1 MDVSTHIAP
10 TDVADDLIANGT
22 HFITTP
28 DLADRLGVDTDQ
40 LWGSLQRSIEAR
52 RIVSVTKGG
61 WVPVPPEYRKSGAP
75 PPLHFIDPMMKFMG
89 HEYYIGF
96 LSAAAMHGA
105 SHQAPMVFQVATP
118 ALLQNRRIGQ
128 SRLQF
133 ARRSETAG
141 RSTERRIVPT
151 GRVNVST
158 PEVTVLDLV
167 EAPRL
172 GAGLSNVATVIGDLI
187 SDDLL
192 AIEKL
197 ASDALG
203 YPMSVV
209 QRTGYL
215 IDFMALELELTVDT
229 NALHV
234 HVAESKPTT
243 VPLRTGQPGRGV
255 RNDRWRVD
263 VNTDVE
269 HDL

>member
-1 MDVSTHIAP
+1 MSARIAP
-10 TDVADDLIANGT
+10 SNVADELIANGT
-22 HFITTP
+22 HFINAP
-28 DLADRLGVDTDQ
+28 DLAACLGVNPDQ
-40 LWGSLQRSIEAR
+40 LWGSLQRSIEAHR
-52 RIVSVTKGG
+52 MVSVTKGG
-61 WVPVPPEYRKSGAP
+61 WVPVPAEYRKSGAP
-75 PPLHFIDPMMKFMG
+75 PPLHFIDPMMKFIG
-89 HEYYIGF
+89 HDYYVGF
-96 LSAAAMHGA
+96 LSAAEMHGA
-105 SHQAPMVFQVATP
+105 SHQAPMVYQVATP
-118 ALLQNRRIGQ
+118 ALLRDRRIGQ

-133 ARRSETAG
+133 VRRSETAT

-192 AIEKL
+192 DIEKM
-197 ASDALG
+197 SIDAQG

-215 IDFMALELELTVDT
+215 IDFMAHELGLATDT
-229 NALHV
+229 KSLHD
-234 HVAESKPTT
+234 HVTGSKPTT
-243 VPLRTGQPGRGV
+243 VPLRTGRPGRGV

-263 VNTDVE
+263 INTDVE

>member
-1 MDVSTHIAP
+1 VPDPIAP
-10 TDVADDLIANGT
+10 TYVADDLIANGT
-22 HFITTP
+22 HFVSTP
-28 DLADRLGVDTDQ
+28 DLDARLGVHADQ
-40 LWGSLQRSIEAR
+40 LWGSLQRSIEAH

-75 PPLHFIDPMMKFMG
+75 PPLHFIDPMMKFLG
-89 HEYYIGF
+89 HDYYVGF
-96 LSAAAMHGA
+96 LSAAEMHGA

-118 ALLQNRRIGQ
+118 ALLRNRRIGQ

-133 ARRSETAG
+133 ARRSATAS

-172 GAGLSNVATVIGDLI
+172 GAGLSNVATIIGDLI

-192 AIEKL
+192 DIEKL
-197 ASDALG
+197 ASDAQG
-203 YPMSVV
+203 YPTSVV
-209 QRTGYL
+209 QRAGYL
-215 IDFMALELELTVDT
+215 IDFMASELDLTTDTRALHDHVTGSELTTV
-229 NALHV
+229 ALR
-234 HVAESKPTT
+234 P
-243 VPLRTGQPGRGV
+243 GQPSGKI
-255 RNDRWRVD
+255 RNDRWRVE

>member
-1 MDVSTHIAP
+1 MAIRPSNL
-10 TDVADDLIANGT
+10 ADDLIAQGQ
-22 HFITTP
+22 HFVTVEQLAERLQVAP
-28 DLADRLGVDTDQ
+28 DRVF
-40 LWGSLQRSIEAR
+40 GSVHRAVAANKLVA
-52 RIVSVTKGG
+52 VTKGG

-75 PPLHFIDPMMKFMG
+75 PPLHFIDPMMKFLG
-89 HEYYIGF
+89 HDYYVGF
-96 LSAAAMHGA
+96 LSAAEMHGA

-118 ALLQNRRIGQ
+118 ALLRDRRIGQ

-133 ARRSETAG
+133 ARRSDTAR

-187 SDDLL
+187 SYDLL
-192 AIEKL
+192 DIEKL
-197 ASDALG
+197 ANDARG

-209 QRTGYL
+209 QRAGYL
-215 IDFMALELELTVDT
+215 IDFMARELELTADSKPL
-229 NALHV
+229 NDHV
-234 HVAESKPTT
+234 SGSTPTT
-243 VPLRTGQPGRGV
+243 VLLRPDQPGRGV
-255 RNDRWRVD
+255 RDDRWRVD

>member
-1 MDVSTHIAP
+1 MPVRVTP
-10 TDVADDLIANGT
+10 TRIADDLIADGT

-28 DLADRLGVDTDQ
+28 DLTVRLGVNADQ
-40 LWGSLQRSIEAR
+40 LWGSLQRSIEATR
-52 RIVSVTKGG
+52 MVSVTKGG

-75 PPLHFIDPMMKFMG
+75 PPLHFIDPMMKFLG
-89 HEYYIGF
+89 HDYYIGF

-118 ALLQNRRIGQ
+118 ALLRDRRIGQ
-128 SRLQF
+128 SRVQF
-133 ARRSETAG
+133 VRRSETAR

-187 SDDLL
+187 SDDVLD
-192 AIEKL
+192 IEKL

-203 YPMSVV
+203 YPMSVA
-209 QRTGYL
+209 QRAGHL
-215 IDFMALELELTVDT
+215 IDFMASELQLAVDT
-229 NALHV
+229 RALHD
-234 HVAESKPTT
+234 HIAGSKPAT
-243 VPLRTGQPGRGV
+243 VSLRPGQPGRGV
-255 RNDRWRVD
+255 RDDRWGVG

>member
-1 MDVSTHIAP
+1 MPARIAP
-10 TDVADDLIANGT
+10 SNVADELIANGT
-22 HFITTP
+22 HFINAP
-28 DLADRLGVDTDQ
+28 DLAARLGVNPDQ
-40 LWGSLQRSIEAR
+40 LWGSLQRSIEAHR
-52 RIVSVTKGG
+52 MVSVTKGG

-75 PPLHFIDPMMKFMG
+75 PPLHFIDPMMKCMG

-96 LSAAAMHGA
+96 LSAAEIHGA

-118 ALLQNRRIGQ
+118 ALLRDRRIGQ

-133 ARRSETAG
+133 VRRSETAS

-151 GRVNVST
+151 GRVTVST

-192 AIEKL
+192 DVDKL
-197 ASDALG
+197 VSEARG

-209 QRTGYL
+209 QRAGYL
-215 IDFMALELELTVDT
+215 IDFMASELELTTDT
-229 NALHV
+229 KALHD
-234 HVAESKPTT
+234 HVAGSRPTA
-243 VPLRTGQPGRGV
+243 VPLRPGQPASGLRD
-255 RNDRWRVD
+255 DRWRVD
-263 VNTDVE
+263 VNTDVD